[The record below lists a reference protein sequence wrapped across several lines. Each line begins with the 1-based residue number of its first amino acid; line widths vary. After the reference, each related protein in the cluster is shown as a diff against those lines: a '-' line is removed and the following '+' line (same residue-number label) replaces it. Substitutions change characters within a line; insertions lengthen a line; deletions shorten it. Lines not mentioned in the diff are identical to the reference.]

1 MKRINFI
8 SLAILVFFLGACA
21 AQISSKVTR
30 FNDLTAPQGET
41 FIVIAKNPER
51 DGSLELMSYAARVSE
66 RLQNE
71 GYVPAGDGKPDL
83 IVTVDFGVSEPFE
96 ANRTRRAPPYFG
108 ATYFGR
114 RYGYNPYYYSPYA
127 YPYYGYYGYYG
138 GAYGLGAFYYNRYAY
153 LYDTGGYT
161 RIVYERVF
169 EVAIQKNDGPIVF
182 EGRAV
187 SIGSSKD
194 LPKVMPLMIDA
205 IFSEFP
211 GQNGSTVKVTIKPEK

>member
-21 AQISSKVTR
+21 APISSNVTR
-30 FNDLTAPQGET
+30 FNDLTVPQGET
-41 FIVIAKNPER
+41 FIIIAKNPAR

-66 RLQNE
+66 RLQAE
-71 GYVPAGDGKPDL
+71 GYVPARDSNPDL
-83 IVTVDFGVSEPFE
+83 IVTVDFGVSEPLE
-96 ANRTRRAPPYFG
+96 ASQTRRAPPYFG

-114 RYGYNPYYYSPYA
+114 RYRNNPYLYNSYY
-127 YPYYGYYGYYG
+127 YPYYGFYG
-138 GAYGLGAFYYNRYAY
+138 GGFGLGSFYHNRYAY
-153 LYDTGGYT
+153 LYDTGDYT

-169 EVAIQKNDGPIVF
+169 EVAIQKNDGPFVF

-205 IFSEFP
+205 IFAEFP
-211 GQNGSTVKVTIKPEK
+211 GENGSTVRVTIKPEK